1 MRAVI
6 FGATLSSKKIYEEIG
21 SKYDIVAYCDNDK
34 SKWGGVIE
42 EISIVNP
49 QNILDLQWDEVI
61 IVSLSAMNAIKNQL
75 LDMGIPIHK
84 INTTYVESEVKARE
98 QFLRDYASIIY
109 SSEISGCVA
118 EAGVFQGEFAS
129 IINQCFPDRTLY
141 LFDTFS
147 GFDERDIVYEESSKY
162 SDATKGHLS
171 ITSEKLVLSKMKYP
185 SNCIIKKGY
194 FPESAIGIEEKF
206 CFVNL
211 DMDLYKP
218 TLEGLRFFYP
228 LMERGG
234 IIVIHDY
241 FSEGYEGVNEA
252 LREFIEEIDEMII
265 PFPIGDHVSIAIQKG

>member
-1 MRAVI
+1 M
-6 FGATLSSKKIYEEIG
+6 
-21 SKYDIVAYCDNDK
+21 
-34 SKWGGVIE
+34 GGVIE

-84 INTTYVESEVKARE
+84 INTTYVEAEVKARE

>member
-84 INTTYVESEVKARE
+84 INTTYVEAEVKARE